1 MPFITADTEV
11 TDEVLRQI
19 AYTPTKE
26 LDSQVDPAFIRNLTD
41 QQFMR
46 LAVLLAEKGDSE
58 GGCPI
63 GAVVIDTMTRAILGK
78 GHNRMMQDEVPYW
91 HGETDAIADASR
103 NVGLKNL
110 DLSLT
115 TIFTSLSPC
124 EVCTGLIRTRM
135 VGLEGAG
142 TVVIGDASTHD
153 NSENEERIR
162 QRGINVV
169 ILEDQQ
175 GIDLYRNYRA
185 SKPEQDELD
194 WGGVAA
200 ARKAGYDFQ

>member
-1 MPFITADTEV
+1 MAFITADAAV
-11 TDEVLRQI
+11 TDDVLRQI

-63 GAVVIDTMTRAILGK
+63 GAVVIDTKTRAILGK

-110 DLSLT
+110 DLSKT

-135 VGLEGAG
+135 VGIEGAG
-142 TVVIGDASTHD
+142 TVVIGDASTH
-153 NSENEERIR
+153 NNKENEQRIR
-162 QRGINVV
+162 DKGIKVV
-169 ILEDQQ
+169 ILEDAY
-175 GIDLYRNYRA
+175 GIEVYRRYRA
-185 SKPEQDELD
+185 RKPEQDLLD
-194 WGGVAA
+194 WGGMAAVRVAQ
-200 ARKAGYDFQ
+200 GQ